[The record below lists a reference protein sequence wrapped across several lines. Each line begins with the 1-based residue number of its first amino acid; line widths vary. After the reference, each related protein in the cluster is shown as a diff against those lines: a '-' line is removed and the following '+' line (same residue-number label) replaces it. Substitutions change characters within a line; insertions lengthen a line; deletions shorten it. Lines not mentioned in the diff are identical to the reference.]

1 MFLGSY
7 PALSCSLARTE
18 EANPWDSS
26 VPVAFFLAEVL
37 EELQG
42 VGGGGAVRKNV
53 LRGGGDLIG
62 CLHYGLVP
70 RLLLR
75 DHGLPLLQTCGPD
88 DRGSGRASLPT
99 EAGGAVPG
107 GEGLPDCVG
116 VLGAAVAGVLDLG
129 GHGVALP
136 HCLHLA
142 VVHVSGKKRIIV
154 LGLVW
159 VDLDCVNSVA
169 MFYGYFYSNGEKY
182 C

>member
-1 MFLGSY
+1 M
-7 PALSCSLARTE
+7 
-18 EANPWDSS
+18 
-26 VPVAFFLAEVL
+26 
-37 EELQG
+37 
-42 VGGGGAVRKNV
+42 
-53 LRGGGDLIG
+53 
-62 CLHYGLVP
+62 
-70 RLLLR
+70 
-75 DHGLPLLQTCGPD
+75 
-88 DRGSGRASLPT
+88 
-99 EAGGAVPG
+99 
-107 GEGLPDCVG
+107 
-116 VLGAAVAGVLDLG
+116 AGVLDLG

>member
-26 VPVAFFLAEVL
+26 VPVAFFLAEIL
-37 EELQG
+37 QELQG
-42 VGGGGAVRKNV
+42 VDGGEAVRKNV

-88 DRGSGRASLPT
+88 DRGSGRASLH
-99 EAGGAVPG
+99 
-107 GEGLPDCVG
+107 DCVG